1 MSKDFDYKE
10 FVNECYEGKKDQEI
24 HNASEENALLLF
36 STLFDKAIRDKED
49 VKIISNQLLRRFY
62 DQLTTQLQKV
72 LENGNTVSVIVEK
85 EIDDQVHN
93 TFYQLHNT
101 FYQQSKENLKIASNF
116 DELPNFIVVGNNAF
130 RYETDKNSTKA
141 IANFNHKSMG
151 MFVSNLFDK
160 IDRDITLA

>member
-1 MSKDFDYKE
+1 
-10 FVNECYEGKKDQEI
+10 
-24 HNASEENALLLF
+24 
-36 STLFDKAIRDKED
+36 
-49 VKIISNQLLRRFY
+49 LRRFY
-62 DQLTTQLQKV
+62 DQLTTRLQKV

-85 EIDDQVHN
+85 EIDDQV
-93 TFYQLHNT
+93 HNT